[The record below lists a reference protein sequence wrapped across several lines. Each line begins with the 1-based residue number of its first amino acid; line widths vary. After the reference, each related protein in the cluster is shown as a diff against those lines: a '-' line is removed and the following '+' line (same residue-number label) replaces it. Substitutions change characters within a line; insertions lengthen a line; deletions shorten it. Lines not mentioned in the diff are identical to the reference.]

1 MISFY
6 LMIGVYLLGA
16 LAALLRAGPSS
27 RKIAGLAPAAAAAS
41 GLVFAVPVIL
51 SGKPVSF
58 EIPAALELLAF
69 SFRLD
74 PLGAFFLIVIG
85 VGAIPASIYAI
96 GYTRLRGEEHPNRVL
111 ECMLNL
117 FLLTMSLVVMACNVV
132 TFLICWEAMSL
143 TSYLL
148 IISEDQSRDT
158 LSAGNWYA
166 GMAHAGFALIAASL
180 LLAAVGTQ
188 NMSFAEIRGLG
199 LTPGLKDAVFLL
211 ALLGFGSKAGLV
223 PLHVWLPRAHPAAP
237 SHVSAIMSGVMVKLG
252 IYGLIRVSLDLLGGG
267 PPWWGG
273 IVLSIGV
280 VSALLGVLYAL
291 MQHDL
296 KRLLAY
302 HTVENVG
309 IISMGVGL
317 ALIFRSHGLAALAAL
332 ALTAAL
338 FHTLNHAGFKGLLFL
353 GAGSVLHA
361 TGTRDIEKMGGLIR
375 GMPVTAACFLVGAA
389 AISGLPPLNGFASEW
404 MLFQSL
410 LAGIWIPH
418 SFATA
423 MLALT
428 TGMLAL
434 TAGLA
439 AACFVKAF
447 GIPFLAIPRSDQ
459 AKNALEVPGTM
470 RFGMLFLA
478 ALCVLLGILPSLVV
492 PFLARAAGGMGGID
506 ASGVAFRL
514 TLPIEF
520 GSQSS
525 QISPLVL
532 ALLLTGV
539 IIAIPLLLRLLR
551 VQGGIRRA
559 ESWGCGRI
567 VQTARMEYT
576 GTAFAEP
583 LRRVF
588 SDLYRPT
595 RDITVDVLPESRYFV
610 QSIQYRSQVRSW
622 FDEFL
627 FMPLDR
633 AVQRLGGTSRW
644 LQSGSVHWYIAYIFL
659 ALVIL
664 LLVSRWI

>member
-1 MISFY
+1 MILLY
-6 LMIGVYLLGA
+6 LMIGFYLLGA
-16 LAALLRAGPSS
+16 LVALFQPGPSS
-27 RKIAGLAPAAAAAS
+27 RKLANLAPAAAAAS
-41 GLVFAVPVIL
+41 GIAFAFPVLL
-51 SGKPVSF
+51 SGAPVSF
-58 EIPAALELLAF
+58 EIPASLALLTF

-96 GYTRLRGEEHPNRVL
+96 GHIRHEGEESPRRAQ

-117 FLLTMSLVVMACNVV
+117 FLMTMSLVAMADNVV
-132 TFLICWEAMSL
+132 TFLICWEAMSIS
-143 TSYLL
+143 SYLL
-148 IISEDQSRDT
+148 VISENQSSET
-158 LSAGNWYA
+158 LSAGSWYA
-166 GMAHAGFALIAASL
+166 GMAHAGFGLIAASL
-180 LLAAVGTQ
+180 LLAAAGTRS
-188 NMSFAEIRGLG
+188 MSFAEIRGLG
-199 LTPGLKDAVFLL
+199 LAPDLKDAVFLL

-237 SHVSAIMSGVMVKLG
+237 SHVSALMSGVMVKLG
-252 IYGLIRVSLDLLGGG
+252 IYGLVRVSLDLLGGG

-273 IVLSIGV
+273 LVLSIGV
-280 VSALLGVLYAL
+280 ISALLGVLYAL

-302 HTVENVG
+302 HTVENLG

-317 ALIFRSHGLAALAAL
+317 ALIFRSHGLAALAAI

-338 FHTLNHAGFKGLLFL
+338 FHTLNHAAFKGLLFL

-361 TGTRDIEKMGGLIR
+361 TGTPNMEEMGGLIR

-428 TGMLAL
+428 IGMLAL

-447 GIPFLAIPRSDQ
+447 GISFLAIPRSDP
-459 AKNALEVPGTM
+459 ARNAREVPGAM
-470 RFGMLFLA
+470 RFGMMFLA
-478 ALCVLLGILPSLVV
+478 AVCILLGILPSLVV
-492 PFLARAAGGMGGID
+492 PFLSRAAGRMRGID
-506 ASGVAFRL
+506 AAGVTFQLA
-514 TLPIEF
+514 LPVDF

-532 ALLLTGV
+532 ALLLIGV
-539 IIAIPLLLRLLR
+539 IAAIPLLLRLLR
-551 VQGGIRRA
+551 VRGGIRSA

-588 SDLYRPT
+588 GDLYRPT
-595 RDITVDVLPESRYFV
+595 RDITVGVLPESRYFV

-627 FMPLDR
+627 FTPLDR
-633 AVQRLGGTSRW
+633 AVQRLGGMSRW
-644 LQSGSVHWYIAYIFL
+644 LQSGSVHWYIAYLFL
-659 ALVIL
+659 ALVL
-664 LLVSRWI
+664 LLLISRWI